1 MKTKNE
7 ERKSGFLTY
16 PKKLVYIILTYP
28 KHLVYIILHI
38 TSFAKGF
45 GVRDVCQVDIFED

>member
-28 KHLVYIILHI
+28 KHLVYIILRI